1 MLVERVSL
9 RDFRSYHRLDLA
21 LAPGLVLVVGPNGVG
36 KTNLLEALHVGSQG
50 FSPRTRVEGRLVRF
64 GADAARVTL
73 AGSEGGSPVETD
85 VTFGRADG
93 KGLRLNGAALA
104 SAEELRAR
112 LSALVFVPDRL
123 AVVKGPPA
131 MRRAYVDRML
141 GRLEPPHAPLPGEYG
156 RAVAQRN
163 EALRRARSGAGPLDA
178 VAPWTERVAELGA
191 ELDGRRASLVRTL
204 GPRFAERAGALGLE
218 AAVLHYDEDP
228 PTVAALQERLD
239 RDLARGITSLGPHLR
254 DVAIAAGGRDL
265 RSFGSQGEQ
274 RTAVLALVL
283 AEADLTADR
292 RGSPPLLLLDDVLSE
307 LDESRRRALLGSLPP
322 GGQTVLTATSRGA
335 VPAGGPEPSLVV
347 EVTLGEARAA

>member
-1 MLVERVSL
+1 VLVERVSL
-9 RDFRSYHRLDLA
+9 RDFRSYHRLELA
-21 LAPGLVLVVGPNGVG
+21 LVPGLVLVVGPNGVG

-50 FSPRTRVEGRLVRF
+50 FSPRTRVEARLVRF

-73 AGSEGGSPVETD
+73 AGSEGGSPVETE
-85 VTFGRADG
+85 VTLGRAD
-93 KGLRLNGAALA
+93 KGLLVNGAAVG

-123 AVVKGPPA
+123 AIVKGPPA
-131 MRRAYVDRML
+131 MRRAYLDRML
-141 GRLEPPHAPLPGEYG
+141 GRLEPTQAQLPGEYG

-178 VAPWTERVAELGA
+178 VAPWTERVAALGA
-191 ELDGRRASLVRTL
+191 ELDGRRAALVRTL
-204 GPRFAERAGALGLE
+204 APRFAERAGALGLE
-218 AAVLHYDEDP
+218 DTMLRYDEDP
-228 PTVAALQERLD
+228 PTVSALEDRLD

-254 DVAIAAGGRDL
+254 DVAIAAGERDL

-283 AEADLTADR
+283 AEADLSAER
-292 RGSPPLLLLDDVLSE
+292 RGSSPLLLLDDVLSE

-322 GGQTVLTATSRGA
+322 GGQTVLTATSRTAIPGD
-335 VPAGGPEPSLVV
+335 GPEPALVV
-347 EVTLGEARAA
+347 EVTPGEARAA

>member
-9 RDFRSYHRLDLA
+9 RDFRSYHRLDLG

-50 FSPRTRVEGRLVRF
+50 FSPRTRVEARLVRF
-64 GADAARVTL
+64 GEDAARVEL
-73 AGSEGGSPVETD
+73 AGSEGGSPVETE
-85 VTFGRADG
+85 VTLGRREKAL
-93 KGLRLNGAALA
+93 KLNGAALG
-104 SAEELRAR
+104 SAEELRSR

-131 MRRAYVDRML
+131 MRRAYLDRML
-141 GRLEPPHAPLPGEYG
+141 GRLEPAHAQLPGEYG

-178 VAPWTERVAELGA
+178 VAPWTARVVELGG
-191 ELDGRRASLVRTL
+191 ELDARRAALVAAL
-204 GPRFAERAGALGLE
+204 APGFSEQAGTLGLE
-218 AAVLHYDEDP
+218 DATLRYDEDP
-228 PTVAALQERLD
+228 PTTAALEERLD

-254 DVAIAAGGRDL
+254 DVAIAAGERDL

-283 AEADLTADR
+283 SEAGLTAER

-307 LDESRRRALLGSLPP
+307 LDESRRRALLAALPE
-322 GGQTVLTATSRGA
+322 GGQTILTATSRAA
-335 VPAGGPEPSLVV
+335 VPAGAPEPALVV
-347 EVTLGEARAA
+347 EVTPGEARAA